1 MVETTQPED
10 SQDDKKTL
18 NEPKKVNLAEAI
30 RKQLEL
36 KKKAQAD
43 SKGVSSKRAGNETR
57 KSQMTK
63 KVNNQH
69 RRTGGS

>member
-1 MVETTQPED
+1 MKED
-10 SQDDKKTL
+10 KQAI
-18 NEPKKVNLAEAI
+18 NEPKKVSLADAI
-30 RKQLEL
+30 RRQLEQ
-36 KKKAQAD
+36 KKKVQAD
-43 SKGVSSKRAGNETR
+43 TKGVSGQRAGNERR